1 MFKVYLISCCHWY
14 FQTQVQEKEN
24 KRNYRAPE
32 QGDLFR
38 LIEGNKVKVADWA
51 LCTPSVTCRYKALI
65 LQGLYETIIVLL
77 LLVLLLLLLLLL
89 IVLLLLITVKIN
101 KDLFNNPA
109 KVYPPPHYSL
119 YLRREKNH

>member
-32 QGDLFR
+32 QGELFR

-51 LCTPSVTCRYKALI
+51 LCTPSVTCPSVTCRYKALI
-65 LQGLYETIIVLL
+65 LQGLYEKIIVLL
-77 LLVLLLLLLLLL
+77 LLVLLL
-89 IVLLLLITVKIN
+89 TVEIN
-101 KDLFNNPA
+101 FFNNPA
-109 KVYPPPHYSL
+109 KFCPQAC
-119 YLRREKNH
+119 